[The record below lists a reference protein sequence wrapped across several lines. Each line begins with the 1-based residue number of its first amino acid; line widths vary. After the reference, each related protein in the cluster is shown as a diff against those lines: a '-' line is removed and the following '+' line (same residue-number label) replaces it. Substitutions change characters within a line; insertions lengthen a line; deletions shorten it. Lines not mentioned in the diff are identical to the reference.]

1 MSNHLL
7 PANATALEIT
17 LSEAIDIAHLEA
29 GAEAIRRF
37 KAEPPDSALPSLVW
51 EYALEE
57 LLPYLPEPRLAIREG
72 VLWQRLRG
80 TPRSLAVALSWI
92 GAEAVFVE
100 QEAPGG
106 AHWAEFQIDPGRWLE
121 WEEIGRFIAVAR
133 LSAPARSRLARI
145 YHGHDRRRL
154 ILGQSALDEAL
165 LSDYSGTFW
174 RDGATRVSF
183 GRRHDAG
190 QTLWALAASGLL
202 RDAAHGRFARYADRC
217 LLDEMALGCRPAPNP
232 RIEHARAHERAQA
245 LGLLGRA
252 QQRPERTY
260 CKAQVALSE
269 QWPLGETNACLPAR
283 AWQAADAPMRL
294 GDAISEGI
302 GAGRWVEITER
313 LERSV
318 QAALA
323 MPQVILGRSEKRLV
337 SQAAR
342 ADRHLRLS
350 DMALSDELPSGWQL
364 SRQAHRAAGA
374 GWMWPGGWALGA
386 GRWHGLAH
394 PLGTLGEAASGVE
407 VIRPRSASISLP
419 AISEARAGCHAR
431 SAHWRGQRW
440 AGRWQ
445 AKSWRQARECL
456 QSQHT
461 TTTE

>member
-190 QTLWALAASGLL
+190 QTLWALAASGMGAL
-202 RDAAHGRFARYADRC
+202 RAMRTAAFWMRWPWAAGLRPTRGSSMRTRMSARKRLASWGGRSSGPSARIAKRRSRSPSSGRW
-217 LLDEMALGCRPAPNP
+217 ARPTPACP
-232 RIEHARAHERAQA
+232 RGPGKR
-245 LGLLGRA
+245 
-252 QQRPERTY
+252 
-260 CKAQVALSE
+260 
-269 QWPLGETNACLPAR
+269 
-283 AWQAADAPMRL
+283 PMRRC
-294 GDAISEGI
+294 A
-302 GAGRWVEITER
+302 
-313 LERSV
+313 
-318 QAALA
+318 
-323 MPQVILGRSEKRLV
+323 
-337 SQAAR
+337 
-342 ADRHLRLS
+342 
-350 DMALSDELPSGWQL
+350 
-364 SRQAHRAAGA
+364 
-374 GWMWPGGWALGA
+374 
-386 GRWHGLAH
+386 
-394 PLGTLGEAASGVE
+394 
-407 VIRPRSASISLP
+407 
-419 AISEARAGCHAR
+419 
-431 SAHWRGQRW
+431 
-440 AGRWQ
+440 
-445 AKSWRQARECL
+445 
-456 QSQHT
+456 
-461 TTTE
+461 